1 MNTIISNPRQLKDLI
16 LRRLGAPV
24 INIEITEEQIYDCI
38 YRALELYGEYHYQGL
53 NKNYYII
60 KVSEAQAKTGLF
72 EMQPQIFAVTRI
84 IRTSSGAFLG
94 MGGGTMYT
102 WVSDFVQS
110 IMGNNMNQGQCYS
123 AQTLSGMGGNLSY
136 YSSMMSSLNLMQ
148 DILNPL
154 PEFFY
159 NTQNNQLQVYKNFQE
174 GDLLVIEAYTKSFDN
189 DLDFSDNYYRAGN
202 VIYAGEKQE
211 QVYGQTRYE
220 NPQLYARV
228 GSGEIVTNLYQ
239 NTNDQS
245 AFDNRWLKDYS
256 TALTKEVWG
265 QILSKHQGMSLPG
278 GVQIDG
284 NRLIQEAKEEIQNLR
299 EELYQLTIP
308 DMILYG

>member
-1 MNTIISNPRQLKDLI
+1 MNTIVSNPRQLKDLI

-24 INIEITEEQIYDCI
+24 INIEITEDQIFDCI
-38 YRALELYGEYHYQGL
+38 YRALELYGEYHYSGL
-53 NKNYYII
+53 NKNYYVL
-60 KVSEAQAKTGLF
+60 KVQADQAKTGLF
-72 EMQPQIFAVTRI
+72 ELQPQIFAVTRI

-136 YSSMMSSLNLMQ
+136 YSSMMSGLNLMQ
-148 DILNPL
+148 DVLNPL
-154 PEFFY
+154 PEYFY
-159 NTQNNQLQVYKNFQE
+159 NTQNNQLQVYKNFAE
-174 GDLLVIEAYTKSFDN
+174 GDILVIEAYTKSFDHDMN
-189 DLDFSDNYYRAGN
+189 LKDNYYQAGQN
-202 VIYAGEKQE
+202 IYAGETKDKI
-211 QVYGQTRYE
+211 YNQTKYQ
-220 NPQLYARV
+220 NPQMYFKP
-228 GSGEIVTNLYQ
+228 Q
-239 NTNDQS
+239 TNDVITNMTHNSSEQNCW
-245 AFDNRWLKDYS
+245 DNRWLKDYQTS
-256 TALTKEVWG
+256 LVKEVWG

-299 EELYQLTIP
+299 EELYQLTLP